1 MQIYLFLP
9 GGAAVPP
16 RIGEPVRAEKMSAGV
31 NGRGAPAIAYR
42 ALRGCGGAGRSSVV
56 GDDSV
61 PVLVVVDPRRVPRL
75 NLEGAV
81 GISVNRNSVIAG
93 VQRDRQPAS
102 FVKIFPVFV
111 DFVSEFRVD
120 RDGLDIHV
128 FFDIQYDFS
137 CGRGVVVAGGKTGE
151 QRQAEKEFRERF
163 HRIRGLKPENYGL
176 IVSHLSID
184 ATVGIIDGG
193 RVAGPNLERTAIEA
207 IHQLHLVVPR
217 VERDRQPW
225 IVLIEIFGIRVDQ
238 AASFGIDV

>member
-1 MQIYLFLP
+1 MR
-9 GGAAVPP
+9 GG
-16 RIGEPVRAEKMSAGV
+16 G
-31 NGRGAPAIAYR
+31 PAIAYR
-42 ALRGCGGAGRSSVV
+42 PLRGCGDAGRSSVV

-81 GISVNRNSVIAG
+81 GISVSRNSVVAG
-93 VQRDRQPAS
+93 VERDRQPAS
-102 FVKIFPVFV
+102 LVKIFPVFV

-120 RDGLDIHV
+120 RDGLDVHV

-217 VERDRQPW
+217 VERDRQPR